1 MRKHKTSPKYHV
13 VSMRVNNE
21 EKLALEELMRHSSK
35 SVSKL
40 MREAIQL
47 YTPHV
52 ASQSEQSP

>member
-13 VSMRVNNE
+13 VSMRVKNE
-21 EKLALEELMRHSSK
+21 EKIALEELMRHSSK

-52 ASQSEQSP
+52 SSRLEQRP